1 MAQRGRGETPQSSSS
16 SASSSTP
23 SPSLM
28 LSSSSSPLSSICC
41 EHHHHHQTQ
50 QKYLHH
56 HDQNHR
62 QDKQHQH
69 FELGN
74 HPYFTF
80 IIMVN
85 PGLVRKG
92 TLHTAQ
98 LFVAYSKA
106 LSGHTDSSYSLQSRV
121 LAGCQ
126 RRNQQVNTLCK
137 TQSPLVQFHY
147 HGKSLSKGTLNSCL
161 LHILSLWTY
170 TCILQPPI

>member
-56 HDQNHR
+56 HDQNHC

-98 LFVAYSKA
+98 LFVAYSKDLFNIQIHLTA
-106 LSGHTDSSYSLQSRV
+106 FNLGFWP
-121 LAGCQ
+121 A
-126 RRNQQVNTLCK
+126 VNVKINKSTLCAK
-137 TQSPLVQFHY
+137 HSHPWFNFITMVNPGL
-147 HGKSLSKGTLNSCL
+147 KEL
-161 LHILSLWTY
+161 
-170 TCILQPPI
+170 